1 MKTFTLIF
9 AIAIA
14 FIARCHAMNAM
25 KVFRTNLT
33 ANNIYLWV
41 FIISH
46 ISWHEFGFFFQILIF
61 SFLFSVSMEFS
72 CFFFIHLFVIFLGPS
87 CFCMCNVFD
96 WLTARSLTKSAKSW
110 NGRLSCR
117 GGTSSNH
124 IDKPSKHATSNRIS
138 FTKQVQYARFI
149 LESIVIY

>member
-9 AIAIA
+9 AIAFA
-14 FIARCHAMNAM
+14 FIARCHAMNAV

-33 ANNIYLWV
+33 ANNIYLLG
-41 FIISH
+41 FFLILFFFFSF
-46 ISWHEFGFFFQILIF
+46 FGFYGIF
-61 SFLFSVSMEFS
+61 VL
-72 CFFFIHLFVIFLGPS
+72 FFIHLFVIFLGPS
-87 CFCMCNVFD
+87 CLCMSNVFD